1 MKKKVKSLGRV
12 RLLVTLWTVAR
23 QAPASMG
30 SPRQE
35 SGVGCHFLLQGI
47 FWTQELNPGLLH
59 CRQTADCLCFVNY
72 IFSFKTQCHLLCGH
86 GSLFSHHYIE
96 ILF

>member
-47 FWTQELNPGLLH
+47 FWTQELNPSLPH
-59 CRQTADCLCFVNY
+59 CRQTLYHLSQQGSPMCYIYRALFLNY
-72 IFSFKTQCHLLCGH
+72 DTPQQVAFT
-86 GSLFSHHYIE
+86 
-96 ILF
+96 